1 MSDERI
7 LEVEVRE
14 QSSDHICPHFEGM
27 SVNVFDLK
35 WMSPK
40 NQVQVIFAPILKECP
55 LMFLI

>member
-14 QSSDHICPHFEGM
+14 PSSSHIYPYFEGM

-35 WMSPK
+35 WMWPK
-40 NQVQVIFAPILKECP
+40 NLCNAEKGRNHIDGHC
-55 LMFLI
+55 

>member
-7 LEVEVRE
+7 LEVEVGE
-14 QSSDHICPHFEGM
+14 QSSSHICPHFEGM

-35 WMSPK
+35 WMLSK
-40 NQVQVIFAPILKECP
+40 TQAQVIFAPIFKEGP

>member
-14 QSSDHICPHFEGM
+14 PSSGHICPHFEGM
-27 SVNVFDLK
+27 SVNVFGLK

-40 NQVQVIFAPILKECP
+40 KSIMQRKEEIPDGHC
-55 LMFLI
+55 

>member
-14 QSSDHICPHFEGM
+14 PSSGHICPHFEGM

-35 WMSPK
+35 WMLPK
-40 NQVQVIFAPILKECP
+40 MIYNAEREKKKF
-55 LMFLI
+55 LMDIAKRC

>member
-40 NQVQVIFAPILKECP
+40 NLCKGGSQIIKME
-55 LMFLI
+55 I